1 MRKIMG
7 IAEAKREAE
16 KNAREALLRYLEKNG
31 DKTAYEISAE
41 TGISSMQV
49 VGIITNCECNLPYDE
64 RPKVKGKRVVGRE
77 YARVLPNGEV
87 DMNDVIVIGHKANL
101 YGV

>member
-1 MRKIMG
+1 MKRLMG

-16 KNAREALLRYLEKNG
+16 KNAREALMRYLAKNG

-49 VGIITNCECNLPYDE
+49 VGIVTNCMCNLPYDD
-64 RPKVKGKRVVGRE
+64 RPKIKGSKVVGKQ
-77 YARVLPNGEV
+77 YVRVLPNGEI
-87 DMNDVIVIGHKANL
+87 DTSDCVIIGHKANV
-101 YGV
+101 YGI